1 MVKDNNGNEIKYHDV
16 LINEDGVIGF
26 VVSGTNFKGKTTLG
40 VVNSNIGLNDKLE
53 TFPDGV
59 WEIVG
64 NLETG
69 KELEEVR

>member
-16 LINEDGVIGF
+16 LINDEGVIGF
-26 VVSGTNFKGKTTLG
+26 VVSGTDFKGETTLG

-53 TFPDGV
+53 IFPDGA

>member
-16 LINEDGVIGF
+16 LINDEGVIGF
-26 VVSGTNFKGKTTLG
+26 VVSGTDFKGETTLG

>member
-16 LINEDGVIGF
+16 LINDEGVIGF
-26 VVSGTNFKGKTTLG
+26 VVKGTNFKGETTLG

-53 TFPDGV
+53 IFPDGV

-69 KELEEVR
+69 KEEEVGR